1 MRDLAATPPSCEMTE
16 VRSPSSSTRLT
27 REQVVDR
34 IISIN
39 RSASPA
45 FLERF
50 AEPQLRHY
58 LEHLT
63 HTEEQRPSVPWV
75 RRGETPAIVG
85 RSADTSPRW

>member
-1 MRDLAATPPSCEMTE
+1 MRDLASKPSSCEMAE
-16 VRSPSSSTRLT
+16 VRSPGSATRLT

-34 IISIN
+34 IITIN

-58 LEHLT
+58 LDHLT
-63 HTEEQRPSVPWV
+63 HTEQRRNVPWI

-85 RSADTSPRW
+85 RSADSHERI

>member
-1 MRDLAATPPSCEMTE
+1 MRDLAAMPESCELAE
-16 VRSPSSSTRLT
+16 IHSPVTSTRLT

-34 IISIN
+34 IITIN

-45 FLERF
+45 FLDRF

-63 HTEEQRPSVPWV
+63 HTDERHEVPWV

-85 RSADTSPRW
+85 RSADSHVR

>member
-1 MRDLAATPPSCEMTE
+1 MRDLASMPLSCEMAE
-16 VRSPSSSTRLT
+16 VRSPNTSTRLT

-34 IISIN
+34 IITIN

-63 HTEEQRPSVPWV
+63 HTEQRRDVPWV

-85 RSADTSPRW
+85 RSADAPMRG

>member
-1 MRDLAATPPSCEMTE
+1 MRDLAERPTSCEMAE
-16 VRSPSSSTRLT
+16 VRSPCSSTRLT

-34 IISIN
+34 IITIN

-45 FLERF
+45 FLEKF

-63 HTEEQRPSVPWV
+63 HTEQGRNVPWI

-85 RSADTSPRW
+85 RRADSYERL

>member
-1 MRDLAATPPSCEMTE
+1 MRDLASRPSSCEMAE
-16 VRSPSSSTRLT
+16 VRSPGSATRLT

-34 IISIN
+34 IITIN

-50 AEPQLRHY
+50 EEPQLRHY
-58 LEHLT
+58 LDHLT
-63 HTEEQRPSVPWV
+63 HTEQRRNVPWI

-85 RSADTSPRW
+85 RSADSHERA

>member
-1 MRDLAATPPSCEMTE
+1 MPESCELAE
-16 VRSPSSSTRLT
+16 IHSPVTSTRVT

-34 IISIN
+34 IITIN

-58 LEHLT
+58 LEHLN
-63 HTEEQRPSVPWV
+63 HTDQRHEVPWV

-85 RSADTSPRW
+85 RSADSHVR

>member
-1 MRDLAATPPSCEMTE
+1 MRDLARMPSSCEKAE
-16 VRSPSSSTRLT
+16 SRSLESATRLT

-34 IISIN
+34 IITMN

-50 AEPQLRHY
+50 GEPELRHY

-63 HTEEQRPSVPWV
+63 HTEQRRDVPWV
-75 RRGETPAIVG
+75 RRGDTPAIVG
-85 RSADTSPRW
+85 RSADSYAVA

>member
-1 MRDLAATPPSCEMTE
+1 MRDVAVLPASCEMAE
-16 VRSPSSSTRLT
+16 VRSPVTSTRLT

-34 IISIN
+34 IITIN

-45 FLERF
+45 FLQRF

-63 HTEEQRPSVPWV
+63 HTDERRNVPWV

-85 RSADTSPRW
+85 RLADSRAD

>member
-1 MRDLAATPPSCEMTE
+1 MRDLAAMPESCEMAE
-16 VRSPSSSTRLT
+16 IHSPGPSTRLT

-34 IISIN
+34 IITIN

-63 HTEEQRPSVPWV
+63 HTTDERPNVPWV

-85 RSADTSPRW
+85 RSADSHA

>member
-1 MRDLAATPPSCEMTE
+1 MRDEALSRPSCEMAE
-16 VRSPSSSTRLT
+16 VRSLGSSTRLT

-34 IISIN
+34 IITLN

-45 FLERF
+45 FLQRF

-63 HTEEQRPSVPWV
+63 HTEQGRHVPWV

-85 RSADTSPRW
+85 RRADEQRTY

>member
-1 MRDLAATPPSCEMTE
+1 MRDLASMPQSCEMAE
-16 VRSPSSSTRLT
+16 VRSPNTSTRLT

-34 IISIN
+34 IITIN

-63 HTEEQRPSVPWV
+63 HTEQRRDVPWV

-85 RSADTSPRW
+85 RSAESHMRI

>member
-1 MRDLAATPPSCEMTE
+1 MRDGARRPASCEMAE
-16 VRSPSSSTRLT
+16 ARSLEPRTRLT

-50 AEPQLRHY
+50 EDVQLTRY
-58 LEHLT
+58 LARLNLAGG
-63 HTEEQRPSVPWV
+63 RPDVPWV
-75 RRGETPAIVG
+75 RAADTPAIVG
-85 RSADTSPRW
+85 RDAAR